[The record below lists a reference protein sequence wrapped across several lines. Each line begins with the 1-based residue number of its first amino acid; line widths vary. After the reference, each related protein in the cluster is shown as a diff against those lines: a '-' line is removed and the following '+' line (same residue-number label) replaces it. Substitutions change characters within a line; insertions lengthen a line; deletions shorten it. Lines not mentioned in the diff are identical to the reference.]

1 MSTVSRPTYRTLA
14 QLLANVES
22 LRGRV
27 AMIEASDPQ
36 LGEKWKVGML
46 RHWGERLIEA
56 TERARSYAVD
66 MGLDPD
72 EAVAPGG

>member
-1 MSTVSRPTYRTLA
+1 MSTVSKPTYRTLA

-27 AMIEASDPQ
+27 ATIEASDPQ
-36 LGEKWKVGML
+36 LGQKWKVGML
-46 RHWGERLIEA
+46 RHWGERLMEA

-66 MGLDPD
+66 MGLNPD
-72 EAVAPGG
+72 EAVATGG

>member
-1 MSTVSRPTYRTLA
+1 MSTELKPTYRNMA

-22 LRGRV
+22 LRQRV
-27 AMIEASDPQ
+27 ATIESSDPQ

-56 TERARSYAVD
+56 TERARSYAVE
-66 MGLDPD
+66 MGLNPD
-72 EAVAPGG
+72 EAVANGR